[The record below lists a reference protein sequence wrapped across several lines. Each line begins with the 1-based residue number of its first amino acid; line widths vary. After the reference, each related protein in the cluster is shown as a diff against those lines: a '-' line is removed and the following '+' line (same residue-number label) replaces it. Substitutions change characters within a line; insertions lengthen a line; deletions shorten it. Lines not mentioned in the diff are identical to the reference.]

1 MNLLN
6 KQQTGFTLLEL
17 ILYISIVTIIM
28 AALIPFAWNVI
39 TSGTKSTT
47 QQHIFSQARF
57 VSERIKWEIRNA
69 TDINFVNAT
78 SISLATSIPAT
89 NPTVIDLSGG
99 QIRITQGVG
108 SPIPLLAN
116 NTLADSLV
124 FTNLTSNDNNSKHIQ
139 YSFTL
144 KSDYSS
150 AGHEY
155 QETTSVRSSAELRT
169 N

>member
-1 MNLLN
+1 MNLL
-6 KQQTGFTLLEL
+6 KKRQTGFTLLEL

-39 TSGTKSTT
+39 ASGTKSST

-57 VSERIKWEIRNA
+57 VSEKIKWEIRNA
-69 TDINFVNAT
+69 NDINSVSAT
-78 SISLATSIPAT
+78 SISLATSNPAT
-89 NPTVIDLSGG
+89 NPTVVDLNGG
-99 QIRITQGVG
+99 QIRITQGAD
-108 SPIPLLAN
+108 SPVFLLSN
-116 NTLADSLV
+116 NTVADSLA
-124 FTNLTSNDNNSKHIQ
+124 FTDLSSNDGNSKHIQ
-139 YSFTL
+139 FSFTI

-150 AGHEY
+150 TGHEY